1 MPEAVVPMP
10 LAELLERLKYSGTSS
25 VCTFEPPEVRRMH
38 ATVAYLEVALADER
52 AARHKLEGQLAA
64 AQRDFE
70 ALDAKYRRLKPSKPS
85 KQAKRRAA

>member
-25 VCTFEPPEVRRMH
+25 TCSFEPPEVRRMH
-38 ATVAYLEVALADER
+38 ATVLYLEATLADER

-70 ALDAKYRRLKPSKPS
+70 ALDAKLEASMARVADLEV
-85 KQAKRRAA
+85 AAGPA